1 MTAMPTLR
9 RVGLA
14 VAGVIVGLGI
24 VVTGAEILDRLVA
37 VVNGRPILL
46 SDLRAASVF
55 GLVDVP
61 DGQGPEAALARMIE
75 RALVLGE
82 VDRYGPGEPTAA
94 RIAERVEAVRT
105 QLGPA
110 AFAAAL
116 ARSGLDEAT
125 LGGLVRDQ
133 LRIDDYLAQ
142 RFGAAAQPTDE
153 EVERYYLEHA
163 GDFVREG
170 RELSFREAEPIAR
183 ERLAATRRAGLIS
196 DWIAGLRRR
205 GDVRIVEPQ

>member
-1 MTAMPTLR
+1 MTGPPILR
-9 RVGLA
+9 RVVVA
-14 VAGVIVGLGI
+14 AAGVIVGLGI
-24 VVTGAEILDRLVA
+24 VVTGAEVLDRLVA

-46 SDLRAASVF
+46 SDVRAASAF
-55 GLVDVP
+55 GLIDAA

-75 RALVLGE
+75 RTLVLEE
-82 VDRYGPGEPTAA
+82 VDRYGPSEPAAA
-94 RIAERVEAVRT
+94 RVAQRVDAVRAR
-105 QLGPA
+105 LGPA

-116 ARSGLDEAT
+116 ARSGLDEAA
-125 LGGLVRDQ
+125 LGGLARDQ

-153 EVERYYLEHA
+153 EVQRYYLERA
-163 GDFVREG
+163 GEFVREG

-183 ERLAATRRAGLIS
+183 ERLAAMRRAGLIS

-205 GDVRIVEPQ
+205 GDVRVIEPQ

>member
-1 MTAMPTLR
+1 MTGPPILR
-9 RVGLA
+9 RVVVA
-14 VAGVIVGLGI
+14 AAGVIVGLGI
-24 VVTGAEILDRLVA
+24 VATGAEVLDRLVA

-46 SDLRAASVF
+46 SDVRAASAF
-55 GLVDVP
+55 GLIDAA

-75 RALVLGE
+75 RTLVLEE
-82 VDRYGPGEPTAA
+82 VDRYGPSEPAAA
-94 RIAERVEAVRT
+94 RVAQRVDAVRAR
-105 QLGPA
+105 LGPA

-116 ARSGLDEAT
+116 ARSGFDEAA
-125 LGGLVRDQ
+125 LGGLARDQ

-153 EVERYYLEHA
+153 EVQRYYLERA
-163 GDFVREG
+163 GEFVREG

-183 ERLAATRRAGLIS
+183 ERLAAMRRAGLIS

-205 GDVRIVEPQ
+205 GDVRVIEPQ

>member
-1 MTAMPTLR
+1 MTGPPILR
-9 RVGLA
+9 RVVVA
-14 VAGVIVGLGI
+14 AAGVIVGLGI
-24 VVTGAEILDRLVA
+24 VATGAEVLDRLVA

-46 SDLRAASVF
+46 SDVRAASAF
-55 GLVDVP
+55 GLIDAA

-75 RALVLGE
+75 RTLVLEE
-82 VDRYGPGEPTAA
+82 VDRYGPSEPAAA
-94 RIAERVEAVRT
+94 RVAQRVDAVRAR
-105 QLGPA
+105 LGPA

-116 ARSGLDEAT
+116 ARSGLDEAA
-125 LGGLVRDQ
+125 LGGLARDQ

-153 EVERYYLEHA
+153 EVQRYYLERA
-163 GDFVREG
+163 GEFVREG

-183 ERLAATRRAGLIS
+183 ERLAAMRRAGLIS

-205 GDVRIVEPQ
+205 GDVRVIEPQ